1 MIDGAETVKHMQER
15 LGAEVMDARAPKPRR
30 AFVRVSRGAFSEA
43 VRHAVFDL
51 GFSHLMAITAAEAGE
66 EMEALYHMACMGATV
81 LTLSVRV
88 PKGDAVLP
96 DISEVMPNAA
106 IYEREAQEMTGIRF
120 EGLKDDS
127 NLVLP
132 KGWPSGVRPLR
143 KDQTYEGLVK
153 VKLDLEKG

>member
-1 MIDGAETVKHMQER
+1 MIDWIAKLLQKIMDQGMIPVRDGKAMQER

-88 PKGDAVLP
+88 PKGDAC
-96 DISEVMPNAA
+96 SR
-106 IYEREAQEMTGIRF
+106 YTG
-120 EGLKDDS
+120 
-127 NLVLP
+127 VC
-132 KGWPSGVRPLR
+132 
-143 KDQTYEGLVK
+143 QTR
-153 VKLDLEKG
+153 D